1 MEKSNET
8 LLKLRQFTATKLTK
22 KLVLVVILSISVI
35 NFSFTFIYYQ
45 DWRFLLKFVHLLKVV
60 DIPRYWMDLAG
71 RYYGYISAD
80 AARWFFPIFICT
92 GLLSMQGLRRKP
104 EVKTEK
110 IKSTY
115 FEDLPKVAPS
125 PSWLD
130 EMFSAFMTRNNCEIC
145 NTKVETGTRISA
157 FETVLNTPT
166 VFGTGPN
173 GSSYAVLVDPRL
185 DPNKGLI
192 HYSCF
197 SRIFASHCH
206 HLGIQCRRCKSEW
219 TQMDGIRPEKSFHHV
234 SNTLGIMA
242 ATGDSHWGRKKDGEI
257 SFTCR
262 KCREKEVQEQIK
274 VDNRI
279 KARNTRRN
287 TSNSWSSS
295 FPQNDPSK
303 EAHYNSMWGMSDSE
317 EGEQ

>member
-45 DWRFLLKFVHLLKVV
+45 DWRFLLKFVHLLKIV

-145 NTKVETGTRISA
+145 NTKLETGTRISA

-173 GSSYAVLVDPRL
+173 EISYAYLVDRRFGF
-185 DPNKGLI
+185 DV

-197 SRIFASHCH
+197 SRIFASHCR
-206 HLGIQCRRCKSEW
+206 HLGIQCRSCKSEW
-219 TQMDGIRPEKSFHHV
+219 TQMDGIRPEESFHH
-234 SNTLGIMA
+234 LGYTGKKM
-242 ATGDSHWGRKKDGEI
+242 ATGDSHWEREKDGEI

-303 EAHYNSMWGMSDSE
+303 EAHYNSMWAMSDSE